1 MSSYLI
7 TGASRGLGFEFVRHL
22 AQNPD
27 NTVIG
32 LVRDKEAADSKAKAE
47 GLHNFHMVEA
57 QYTDLGSLKVRTHAM
72 NDAYHTHFFQ
82 KAAEVVKDITA
93 GALDYLVNNAA
104 IISHVSGFKS
114 LGDFDNDFET
124 LEKDL
129 MESLEINLLGV
140 IKTIHAFLPLIH
152 NGKGKKVIA
161 ISTGM
166 ADIDLINATEVAFAA
181 PYSISKG
188 AVNVAIAKYNALYN
202 KEGILFLAVS
212 PGYVSTERNLEE
224 PTPEDAEKAAVLV
237 GKFVEY
243 APHFQRPLTPEE
255 SVTAVLSVM
264 DKASIANG
272 DGGAFI
278 SHLGNKQWL

>member
-32 LVRDKEAADSKAKAE
+32 LVRNKAAADSKAKEE
-47 GLHNFHMVEA
+47 GLHNVHMVEA
-57 QYTDLGSLKVRTHAM
+57 QYTDLASLK
-72 NDAYHTHFFQ
+72 

-104 IISHVSGFKS
+104 SISHVTQFKT
-114 LGDFDNDFET
+114 LGDFDDDFET

-129 MESLEINLLGV
+129 LESLEMNLLGV
-140 IKTIHAFLPLIH
+140 IKTIHAFLPLIQ
-152 NGKGKKVIA
+152 NGKGKKVIS

-166 ADIDLINATEVAFAA
+166 ADIDLINATEIAFSA
-181 PYSISKG
+181 PYAIGKG
-188 AVNVAIAKYNALYN
+188 ALNVAVAKYNALYN
-202 KEGILFLAVS
+202 KEGILFLAIS
-212 PGYVSTERNLEE
+212 PGYVSTERNNGISK
-224 PTPEDAEKAAVLV
+224 PVSGDCYGYAPPPEDAEKVAALV

-243 APHFQRPLTPEE
+243 APHLKGPMTPEE
-255 SVTAVLSVM
+255 SVTAVLSVI

>member
-22 AQNPD
+22 AQNPK

-32 LVRDKEAADSKAKAE
+32 LVRNKAAADLKAKEE

-57 QYTDLGSLKVRTHAM
+57 QYTDLVSLK
-72 NDAYHTHFFQ
+72 
-82 KAAEVVKDITA
+82 KAAEVVKSITG
-93 GALDYLVNNAA
+93 GALDYLINNAA
-104 IISHVSGFKS
+104 VVSRVTGFKT
-114 LGDFDNDFET
+114 LGDFDDDFEP
-124 LEKDL
+124 LERDIL
-129 MESLEINLLGV
+129 ESLEVNLIGV
-140 IKTIHAFLPLIH
+140 IKTINAFVTLIQ

-161 ISTGM
+161 LSTGM
-166 ADIDLINATEVAFAA
+166 ADLFLINATELAFAA
-181 PYSISKG
+181 PYAISKG
-188 AVNVAIAKYNALYN
+188 ALNVAIAKYNALY
-202 KEGILFLAVS
+202 KQEGILFLAIS
-212 PGYVSTERNLEE
+212 PGYVSTEGNTVA
-224 PTPEDAEKAAVLV
+224 PPPEDAEKVATLV
-237 GKFVEY
+237 GKFIEY
-243 APHFQRPLTPEE
+243 APHFKSPLTPEE